1 MKVLEEK
8 GASFTEIR
16 ALADKIPNQTSSGD
30 LVPCPHCGRKFA
42 PCKNLIM
49 IRLYLETADR
59 HIPKCAT
66 TINKPKPPPQ
76 LRAAQKIYGNARS
89 PF

>member
-16 ALADKIPNQTSSGD
+16 ALADKIPNQTSSGE

-42 PCKNLIM
+42 PCK
-49 IRLYLETADR
+49 
-59 HIPKCAT
+59 KF
-66 TINKPKPPPQ
+66 INY
-76 LRAAQKIYGNARS
+76 KIIFRNG
-89 PF
+89 

>member
-16 ALADKIPNQTSSGD
+16 ALADKIPNQSSSGD

-42 PCKNLIM
+42 PCKNFFKFNDLI
-49 IRLYLETADR
+49 
-59 HIPKCAT
+59 
-66 TINKPKPPPQ
+66 
-76 LRAAQKIYGNARS
+76 
-89 PF
+89 